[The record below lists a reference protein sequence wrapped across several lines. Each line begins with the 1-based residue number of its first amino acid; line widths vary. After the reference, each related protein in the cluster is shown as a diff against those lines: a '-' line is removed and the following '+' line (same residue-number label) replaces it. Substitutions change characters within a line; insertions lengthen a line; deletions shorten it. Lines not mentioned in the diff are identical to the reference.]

1 MAKKKT
7 QSPQDSGE
15 KSESPIIPAV
25 VAEDSTV
32 QVEQHPAPAPSSEAI
47 GNEPKPAQMI
57 MIGVESLEEYNA
69 RLLKRAVREGIATV
83 EFKMPVPMTVYIRDA
98 ISKAGVKISAMQA
111 FHVQPGQYIQ
121 VGSTSARDYLLRL
134 TFTNTTEGRAKE
146 NFQVPMFE
154 VVTDTLPREE
164 MFTNPM
170 YIQR

>member
-7 QSPQDSGE
+7 E
-15 KSESPIIPAV
+15 KSESPIIPTSSEV
-25 VAEDSTV
+25 ETV
-32 QVEQHPAPAPSSEAI
+32 PPAPAPSNEAI

-69 RLLKRAVREGIATV
+69 RLLKRAVKDGIATV

-98 ISKAGVKISAMQA
+98 ISKAGVKMAQMQA
-111 FHVQPGQYIQ
+111 FNVQPGQYIQ
-121 VGSTSARDYLLRL
+121 VGSTSAREYLLRL
-134 TFTNTTEGRAKE
+134 TFTDTKEGRAKE